1 MELAEKARRHLKV
14 SIFLPS
20 PEKPVDVSALE
31 QKLDEL
37 EKNIGY
43 AKNPSPG
50 IGAFFDQQRS
60 TVVSQLLI
68 NGPAERGGINI
79 GDEFLQVNG
88 HDVSD
93 SMGIGHWAGQ
103 ASPIEITLK
112 GRPSKVIVTKKIPE
126 LLSPGLLKE
135 IEDEFNAVKTAT
147 EDLKRETLSP
157 KSDALANNAMSR
169 EIDSRISRLGDKLLN
184 AQTKLYRKS

>member
-1 MELAEKARRHLKV
+1 MGKGRHLKV

-31 QKLDEL
+31 QKLHDLKE
-37 EKNIGY
+37 NIDY
-43 AKNPSPG
+43 AKNPPPG

-93 SMGIGHWAGQ
+93 SMGIGHWAGP
-103 ASPIEITLK
+103 ASASIEITLK
-112 GRPSKVIVTKKIPE
+112 GRPSKVIVTKKVPE
-126 LLSPGLLKE
+126 LLPPGLLKE

-147 EDLKRETLSP
+147 EDLKRKALSP
-157 KSDALANNAMSR
+157 ESDAIANNAMSR
-169 EIDSRISRLGDKLLN
+169 EIDSRISRLSDKLLD
-184 AQTKLYRKS
+184 AQTKLYRKA